1 MFWVRPRI
9 DAACRKRSGAVG
21 VSRCRAQN
29 GSGMLD
35 IRPGKPNQI
44 TPIEKFNKLFPDN
57 LPMAYGFDNL
67 AHVRDLAGN

>member
-1 MFWVRPRI
+1 
-9 DAACRKRSGAVG
+9 
-21 VSRCRAQN
+21 
-29 GSGMLD
+29 MLD